1 LQPQKFTYFMTTK
14 LIILLV
20 VGGLALGLLIWIF
33 IRAIRY
39 HQHNPNDT
47 YWPYY
52 GEWNNKSENN

>member
-1 LQPQKFTYFMTTK
+1 MTTK

-52 GEWNNKSENN
+52 GEWNSKSENN